1 MSKKVFKNFQE
12 FFSLTRP
19 LSSIQRTKLLDSL
32 PSKERNLLM
41 KALYSEGW
49 EDLFIRNEL
58 DNLIDTVKED
68 LGEDLILIRVQ
79 VLSGKAKKIR
89 KSFWRYINDIFSPY
103 SVKHKQYIFEGIK
116 TVESGSDH
124 YLLIS
129 SRK

>member
-19 LSSIQRTKLLDSL
+19 LSSIQRMKLLESL
-32 PSKERNLLM
+32 PVPERQSL
-41 KALYSEGW
+41 KKTLYDEGW

-58 DNLIDTVKED
+58 DNLIDTIKED

-79 VLSGKAKKIR
+79 VLSGQVKKIR
-89 KSFWRYINDIFSPY
+89 KSFWRYISDVFSPY
-103 SVKHKQYIFEGIK
+103 SVEHKKYILEGIK
-116 TVESGSDH
+116 TVESGNDY
-124 YLLIS
+124 YLLVS